1 MRIAVTANGP
11 GEVAGWVRPLLR
23 SLYERAPDTQVH
35 AFLVPDD
42 YATGR
47 EAEMVRA
54 LFPQA
59 SVYDPKTYVKFA
71 LGRNVTGVP
80 ANVDVVQYAGG
91 DLLHAARLHS
101 RLKGKAATYKFSR
114 RSYRRLFDRAFA
126 VDDKNVEQLE
136 AWGTPRARIERV
148 GNLAVD
154 GALLEA
160 AAPVEA
166 GTPEDGILIM
176 PGSRAYEVENL
187 IPFYFTAAM
196 RIVRERPEVPVAFG
210 ISPFTAL
217 ARVRAAVEG
226 GGDPRVFAQRGRL
239 VVESERS
246 YLESLDGTIRVPLV
260 FNALAAA
267 KRARL
272 VLTIPGTKT
281 IELAVLGKPA
291 VTITPLNAPEIVTF
305 NGPLT
310 YLHRV
315 PFIGVPLKRAV
326 AVGLSRRFTYHT
338 QPNMDAGEMTLW
350 EVHGTVTP
358 GRIARVAL
366 ERYDDRAWIA
376 ASGER
381 LSGLYRDQVG
391 AADRMAESLLA
402 LGDLRGAAT

>member
-11 GEVAGWVRPLLR
+11 GEVAGWLRPLLR
-23 SLYERAPDTQVH
+23 ALYERAPAAEVH
-35 AFLVPDD
+35 VFLVPDD

-47 EAEMVRA
+47 EAETVRA

-59 SVYDPKTYVKFA
+59 IAHDPKAYLKFA
-71 LGRNVTGVP
+71 LGRSVAGIP
-80 ANVDVVQYAGG
+80 RSVDAVQYAGG
-91 DLLHAARLHS
+91 DLLHEARLHA

-114 RSYRRLFDRAFA
+114 RRYRTLFDRAFA
-126 VDDKNVEQLE
+126 VDRSNAEQLE
-136 AWGTPRARIERV
+136 AWGTPPERIECV

-160 AAPVEA
+160 QAPFEP

-187 IPFYFTAAM
+187 IPFYFTAALRM
-196 RIVRERPEVPVAFG
+196 LRERPELPIAFG
-210 ISPFTAL
+210 ISPFTPLEQVSASI
-217 ARVRAAVEG
+217 AR
-226 GGDPRVFAQRGRL
+226 GGDPRVFAQTGRL
-239 VVESERS
+239 VVEGERPF
-246 YLESLDGTIRVPLV
+246 LESLDGAVRIPVL

-267 KRARL
+267 RRARF

-291 VTITPLNAPEIVTF
+291 LTITPLNAPEIIAF

-310 YLHRV
+310 YLDRL
-315 PFIGVPLKRAV
+315 PLIGVPLKRAV
-326 AVGLSRRFTYHT
+326 AVGISQRFRFHT
-338 QPNMDAGEMTLW
+338 QPNIDAGAMLVC

-366 ERYDDRAWIA
+366 ERYDDREWIA
-376 ASGER
+376 ATGAR
-381 LSGLYRDQVG
+381 LAALYAGHAG
-391 AADRMAESLLA
+391 AADRMARSLVELCA
-402 LGDLRGAAT
+402 

>member
-11 GEVAGWVRPLLR
+11 GEVAGWLRPLLR
-23 SLYERAPDTQVH
+23 SLYEHAPGAEVH
-35 AFLVPDD
+35 VFLVPDD

-47 EAEMVRA
+47 EAETVRA

-59 SVYDPKTYVKFA
+59 FAYDPKAYLKFA
-71 LGRNVTGVP
+71 LGRSVAGIPRSVH
-80 ANVDVVQYAGG
+80 AVQYAGG
-91 DLLHAARLHS
+91 DLLHAARLHA

-114 RSYRRLFDRAFA
+114 RRYRTLFDRAFA
-126 VDDKNVEQLE
+126 VDRPNAEQLE
-136 AWGTPRARIERV
+136 AWGTPPERIECV

-160 AAPVEA
+160 QGSAEP
-166 GTPEDGILIM
+166 GTPEDGILVM

-187 IPFYFTAAM
+187 IPFYFTAALRM
-196 RIVRERPEVPVAFG
+196 LRERPELPVAFG
-210 ISPFTAL
+210 ISPFTPL
-217 ARVRAAVEG
+217 AQVGASIER

-239 VVESERS
+239 VVEGDRPF
-246 YLESLDGTIRVPLV
+246 LESLDGATRIPVL

-267 KRARL
+267 RRARF

-291 VTITPLNAPEIVTF
+291 LTITPLNAPEIIAF

-310 YLHRV
+310 YLDRL

-326 AVGLSRRFTYHT
+326 AVGISRRFRFHT
-338 QPNMDAGEMTLW
+338 QPNIDAGTMLVC

-366 ERYDDRAWIA
+366 ERYDDREWIA
-376 ASGER
+376 ATGAR
-381 LSGLYRDQVG
+381 LAALYAGHAG
-391 AADRMAESLLA
+391 AADRMARSLVELCA
-402 LGDLRGAAT
+402 